1 MYIIDLSYENF
12 RNLEKNKIETCE
24 NINVI
29 HGNNAQGK
37 TNLLEAMWM
46 FCGGHSFR
54 GTKDKELIQ
63 FSKDFAKLNITF
75 FSQEREQTAEIIFK
89 NGKREVS
96 INGVKKPSTSAL
108 IGKFTA
114 VIFSPEDLTLI
125 KRGPSGR
132 RRFIDS
138 AICREKLQNAVL
150 ISKYN
155 QTLSQRNALLKDVY
169 RHPELKSTIDIWDD
183 TLAILG
189 ADLIVQRIDYV
200 NKLTKYCEKY
210 HAGISDNTEKL
221 KVEYISSFEFD
232 ENADKNEIL
241 RTFSQALKNSREED
255 YRTGYTNVG
264 PHRDDFDIII
274 NDKKAKIF
282 ASQGQQRSAVLS
294 LKLSEA
300 HILKEQTGEN
310 PVILLDDV
318 LSELDRKRQDFLL
331 NKISDYQVFITSC
344 QLDERE
350 QMQKGK
356 CFYVE
361 NGKII

>member
-1 MYIIDLSYENF
+1 MYVKDLSFENF
-12 RNLEKNKIETCE
+12 RNLEKNKIEPCE
-24 NINVI
+24 TINVI
-29 HGNNAQGK
+29 YGNNAQGK
-37 TNLLEAMWM
+37 TNILESLWM

-63 FSKDFAKLNITF
+63 FGKDFAKINITF
-75 FSQEREQTAEIIFK
+75 FSQNREQTAEIIFR
-89 NGKREVS
+89 NGKREVL
-96 INGVKKPSTSAL
+96 INGVKKSSASAL
-108 IGKFTA
+108 IGKYTA

-138 AICREKLQNAVL
+138 AICREKIQNAVL
-150 ISKYN
+150 LSKYN
-155 QTLSQRNALLKDVY
+155 QTLSQRNALLKDSY
-169 RHPELKSTIDIWDD
+169 RHPELKKTIEIWDD
-183 TLAILG
+183 TLSILG
-189 ADLIVQRIDYV
+189 TDIIIQRMDYV
-200 NKLTKYCEKY
+200 KKLTKYCEKY

-221 KVEYISSFEFD
+221 KVKYLSSFEFD
-232 ENADKNEIL
+232 READRQSIFQE
-241 RTFSQALKNSREED
+241 FSKALKNSHEED
-255 YRTGYTNVG
+255 FRTGYTNIG

-274 NDKKAKIF
+274 NGKKAKIF

-318 LSELDRKRQDFLL
+318 LSELDVKRQDFLL
-331 NKISDYQVFITSC
+331 NKISDYQVFITCC

-350 QMQKGK
+350 QMKKGK
-356 CFYVE
+356 CFYVKE
-361 NGKII
+361 GNLR